1 MRLIVR
7 LPAGAGAR
15 LVIRALEAVAGDR
28 ACKRVR
34 RLGFAAAAVLACATA
49 VPVDVAPCTQ
59 IGEADPRA
67 QRLGT
72 FFEAH
77 HCPQPHHVDDY
88 LRAADR
94 YGLDYR
100 LLPAISLRET
110 TCGWTQKD
118 NNLWGYHPGRMS
130 FASVES
136 GIEFLSRQLAKNPPY
151 AGKTLREKLRTYN
164 PRPAYLAE
172 VERIMKQIE

>member
-1 MRLIVR
+1 MVR
-7 LPAGAGAR
+7 APACAATKM
-15 LVIRALEAVAGDR
+15 VIRALRCAAGDAAR
-28 ACKRVR
+28 KRVG
-34 RLGFAAAAVLACATA
+34 RLSLAAATIVLCATA

-59 IGEADPRA
+59 IGETDPRV

-72 FFEAH
+72 FFQAY
-77 HCPQPHHVDDY
+77 HCPEPHHVDDY

-110 TCGWTQKD
+110 TCGRTQKD

-136 GIEFLSRQLAKNPPY
+136 GIEFLSRRLAKNPPY